1 MQEIHLDTIQQFN
14 DYNGMETLH
23 PLVSVIHV
31 DNTEHIKECM
41 MHYGFYALYLKE
53 NKGCKLSYGRT
64 EYDFDEMT
72 VTSFAP
78 GQTIRVEPIE
88 VPEGGHVD
96 DKGNIYSPLG
106 ELVGAAFPK
115 YTALAFHPDLLNRT
129 SLGKQMSRYEFF
141 DYTSNEALHLSTQ
154 EVEIFKG
161 VLNMIEQELHH
172 AIDKHTRE
180 LVVSHIELLLNYCLR
195 FYDRQFITRE
205 EINHSV
211 VKKFLSLLDEYIAS
225 PPALP
230 HREGAASRLPT
241 VAYFADKCCL
251 STGYFGTLVKTETGR
266 TAKDLINDRIL
277 AKAKELL
284 SISSPMGGGREGASI
299 TQISQRL
306 GFEYPQHFVRF
317 FKALTGKTPTQWRAA

>member
-1 MQEIHLDTIQQFN
+1 MQKKENMEEIFINSIQDFN
-14 DYNGMETLH
+14 DYNHKETLH
-23 PLVSVIHV
+23 PLISVVHV
-31 DNTEHIKECM
+31 DSTEHIQECV
-41 MHYGFYALYLKE
+41 MHYGVYAIFLKE

-64 EYDFDEMT
+64 PYDFDEMT

-78 GQTIRVEPIE
+78 GQVVNVEPNPE
-88 VPEGGHVD
+88 VRFAKFIG
-96 DKGNIYSPLG
+96 
-106 ELVGAAFPK
+106 
-115 YTALAFHPDLLNRT
+115 LAFHPDLLNRT

-141 DYTSNEALHLSTQ
+141 DYTSNEALHLSAQ
-154 EVEIFKG
+154 EVEIFRG
-161 VLNMIEQELHH
+161 VLAMIEQELNH

-211 VKKFLSLLDEYIAS
+211 VKKFMNLLNEYMDNKAEK
-225 PPALP
+225 
-230 HREGAASRLPT
+230 EGLPT

-266 TAKDLINDRIL
+266 TAKDMINDRIL

-284 SISSPMGGGREGASI
+284 QSE
-299 TQISQRL
+299 TLQVSQVSQYL

-317 FKALTGKTPTQWRAA
+317 FKSLTGKTPAQWRTA

>member
-14 DYNGMETLH
+14 DHNGMETLH
-23 PLVSVIHV
+23 PLVSVVHV
-31 DNTEHIKECM
+31 ESTEHIKECM
-41 MHYGFYALYLKE
+41 MKYGLYALYLKE

-78 GQTIRVEPIE
+78 GQVVTVEPNPE
-88 VPEGGHVD
+88 VPF
-96 DKGNIYSPLG
+96 
-106 ELVGAAFPK
+106 AK
-115 YTALAFHPDLLNRT
+115 YTALAFHPGLLNRT
-129 SLGKQMSRYEFF
+129 SLGKHMSRYEFF
-141 DYTSNEALHLSTQ
+141 DYTSNEALHLSAQ

-211 VKKFLSLLDEYIAS
+211 VKKFLSLLDDYLSEKAE
-225 PPALP
+225 
-230 HREGAASRLPT
+230 REGLPT

-266 TAKDLINDRIL
+266 TAKDLINDRIMG
-277 AKAKELL
+277 KAKELL
-284 SISSPMGGGREGASI
+284 ASDTLSV

>member
-23 PLVSVIHV
+23 PLVSVVHV
-31 DNTEHIKECM
+31 ESTEHIKECM
-41 MHYGFYALYLKE
+41 MKYGLYALYLKE

-78 GQTIRVEPIE
+78 GQVVTVEPNPE
-88 VPEGGHVD
+88 VPFA
-96 DKGNIYSPLG
+96 KYS
-106 ELVGAAFPK
+106 
-115 YTALAFHPDLLNRT
+115 ALAFHPDLLNRT

-141 DYTSNEALHLSTQ
+141 DYTSNEALHLSVQ

-211 VKKFLSLLDEYIAS
+211 VKKFLSLLDDYLSEKAE
-225 PPALP
+225 
-230 HREGAASRLPT
+230 REGLPT

-266 TAKDLINDRIL
+266 TAKDLINDRIMG
-277 AKAKELL
+277 KAKELL
-284 SISSPMGGGREGASI
+284 ASDTLSV